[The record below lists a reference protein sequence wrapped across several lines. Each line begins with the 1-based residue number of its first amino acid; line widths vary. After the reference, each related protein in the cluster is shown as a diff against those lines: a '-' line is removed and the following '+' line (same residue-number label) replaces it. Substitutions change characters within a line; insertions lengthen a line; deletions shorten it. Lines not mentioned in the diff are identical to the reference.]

1 VNKEVLTM
9 VDAEIPPQS
18 DDDTRRGLLAS
29 FSLEEVE
36 LLQVIVD
43 TVIPADAYPGGWR
56 GGVAALLQNPVG
68 AMDELVE
75 PLRAAVRRIDTV
87 ARNVDGKPFFELSPA
102 RRLELVEHEYL
113 ADTDG
118 QGSALELEVRG
129 GWEAP
134 ESVSGFTDEATGEGA
149 HAQTVA
155 ALVTVA
161 FEGFYSGI
169 SEPAGWSMVG
179 YHPVPAGVT
188 PVDRTDPD
196 GIPVDE
202 LLPGYEVVVI
212 GAGAGGGVAA
222 CELAEA
228 GRQVLLVERAR
239 PMRDSELRDNHI
251 QGKRDQLYGVTA
263 GPGPGN
269 PRVWEHSD
277 GTVQLLRGDGNM
289 GTYGLNA
296 MTLGGGTRLW
306 QGMAWRFYE
315 EDFKMASTYGSPADC
330 TLVDWP
336 FGYDQL
342 APFYDRVEWEL
353 GVAGDVSSPALSR
366 VKRARALPMPAFEPD
381 ETRRVLGAAAE
392 SLGWTTS
399 PIPFALNTVPRD
411 GRPACVRC
419 AQNIGH
425 ACPVNAKNGSHN
437 TFTPRALETGAHL
450 LTTSQAVQI
459 EHDRKGTAT
468 GVRLIIDSAQGP
480 MERTV
485 RAQTVVVAAG
495 AVETPRLLLA
505 SGLGNEWVGR
515 NHHSHGV
522 AMPIDLSGRSP
533 KNYVGPGHSVAT
545 SDWLHREGLAWGG
558 GIIVD
563 AATFY
568 PGQKAPMHLAAGVG
582 LGEAHKRWMRETPPP
597 LGVLAMTQEIP
608 HVSARVMLDP
618 NVTDRHG
625 MPAARLAGQPS
636 RATTAT
642 VDFMME
648 RAREWL
654 TAAGA
659 TNIMTH
665 IHAYGFAVGTEH
677 SAGTAR
683 LGEDPASSACDIQ
696 GRLWG
701 SSNIWVADASLHPT
715 NGGVNPALTVMANAM
730 RVAGFVA
737 GTS

>member
-1 VNKEVLTM
+1 M
-9 VDAEIPPQS
+9 VDAEIPPQP
-18 DDDTRRGLLAS
+18 DDNARRGLLAS
-29 FSLEEVE
+29 FSMEEVE
-36 LLQVIVD
+36 LLRVIVD
-43 TVIPADAYPGGWR
+43 TVIPEDAYPGGWS
-56 GGVAALLQNPVG
+56 GGVATLLENPVG

-75 PLRAAVRRIDTV
+75 PLQAAVRRIDTI
-87 ARNVDGKPFFELSPA
+87 AHNGDRKPFVELSPA
-102 RRLELVEHEYL
+102 RRLELVEREYL
-113 ADTDG
+113 ADTTGRD
-118 QGSALELEVRG
+118 SALDLEVRG
-129 GWEAP
+129 SETP
-134 ESVSGFTDEATGEGA
+134 ETVSGFTAEATGEGA
-149 HAQTVA
+149 IPKTVA

-161 FEGFYSGI
+161 FEGFYSGT

-179 YHPVPAGVT
+179 YGPLPAGVT
-188 PVDRTDPD
+188 PLDRTDPD
-196 GIPVDE
+196 GISVDQ
-202 LLPGYEVVVI
+202 LLAEYEVVVI

-222 CELAEA
+222 CELAET

-239 PMRDSELRDNHI
+239 PMRESELRDNHI
-251 QGKRDQLYGVTA
+251 QGKRNQLYGVTA

-269 PRVWEHSD
+269 PKVWEHPD
-277 GTVQLLRGDGNM
+277 GSVQLLRGDGNM

-315 EDFKMASTYGSPADC
+315 EDFKMASTYGAPEDC

-342 APFYDRVEWEL
+342 APFYDRVEWDL
-353 GVAGDVSSPALSR
+353 GVAGDVASPALSR

-381 ETRRVLGAAAE
+381 ETRRVLAAAAE
-392 SLGWTTS
+392 SMGWTTS
-399 PIPFALNTVPRD
+399 PIPFALNTVARD

-437 TFTPRALETGAHL
+437 TFIPRALGAGAHL
-450 LTTSQAVQI
+450 LTSSQVVQI

-468 GVRLIIDSAQGP
+468 AVRLVIDSPQGP
-480 MERTV
+480 DERSV
-485 RAQTVVVAAG
+485 RARTVVVAAG
-495 AVETPRLLLA
+495 AIETPRLLLA

-515 NHHSHGV
+515 NHHSHGI
-522 AMPIDLSGRSP
+522 AMPVDLSGHSP
-533 KNYVGPGHSVAT
+533 KTYVGPGHSVAT
-545 SDWLHREGLAWGG
+545 SDWLHRDGLAWGG

-563 AATFY
+563 APTFY
-568 PGQKAPMHLAAGVG
+568 PGQKAPMHLPAGVG

-597 LGVLAMTQEIP
+597 LGLLAMTQEIP

-618 NVTDRHG
+618 TVADRHG
-625 MPAARLAGQPS
+625 MPAARLSGQPS
-636 RATTAT
+636 TATIAT
-642 VDFMME
+642 VDFMLE

-654 TAAGA
+654 TAAGG
-659 TNIMTH
+659 TNINIMTLP
-665 IHAYGFAVGTEH
+665 AYGYPVGTEH

-683 LGEDPASSACDIQ
+683 LGDDPASSACDVQ

-730 RVAGFVA
+730 RVAGIIA
-737 GTS
+737 GTA